1 MDSEDLP
8 NQHCFT
14 EVSRMRRVYLQLFQR
29 KLISA
34 GCSFIDYS
42 RFRIVLGKTK
52 KFADLL
58 VRFLEI

>member
-1 MDSEDLP
+1 
-8 NQHCFT
+8 
-14 EVSRMRRVYLQLFQR
+14 MRRVYLQLFQR